1 MPTGQMP
8 DERNAHPD
16 SDPPFLDPE
25 PPHWAARGLATLLMT
40 LFAASIVAALVI
52 RVPER
57 VSGPFVLVPAQGGD
71 PVRASRDGIVTG
83 VRAAEG
89 ASVAAGDTLFQL
101 RSDPVGD
108 RSAEL
113 LQLRSAGRAAEE
125 SRGLAEREYA
135 TARLA
140 DDEAARSL
148 ESRLASLGGTIGG
161 RERQLAI
168 ARELAERYER
178 GAKAGAI
185 GAMEAGRARLDAETL
200 AEQLEAARSERA
212 TAASALRQRR
222 HESEARRVRHL
233 ELVRRLEAERE
244 QASLRVA
251 ALERELSFSAGNE
264 LTVPAPC
271 AGTVLRVRVNTP
283 GAVVHDGD
291 TLAEVACSGSA
302 LVGELSVPASGVAY
316 LRAGQGVKLL
326 YDAFPYQRHGVREG
340 RVRWVGP
347 AGIASREGGFRALIE
362 IDSASVLVRGTPRP
376 LLAGMGGRADVVIGR
391 RTLASYA
398 VEPIR
403 QLRESMREPTM
414 TAAEATP

>member
-1 MPTGQMP
+1 MP
-8 DERNAHPD
+8 DERSAFPD
-16 SDPPFLDPE
+16 PDAPFLDPE
-25 PPHWAARGLATLLMT
+25 PPHWVARGLATVLML

-71 PVRASRDGIVTG
+71 PVRASRSGIVTG

-89 ASVAAGDTLFQL
+89 AAVSAGDTLFRM

-113 LQLRSAGRAAEE
+113 LALRADARSADE
-125 SRGLAEREYA
+125 SRALAEREYA
-135 TARLA
+135 TARLG
-140 DDEAARSL
+140 DDEAGRAL
-148 ESRLASLGGTIGG
+148 ESRLATLEGTIAG
-161 RERQLAI
+161 RARQLVI
-168 ARELAERYER
+168 ARELADRYEQ
-178 GAKAGAI
+178 GVKAGAI
-185 GAMEAGRARLDAETL
+185 GAMEAGRARLDAESL
-200 AEQLEAARSERA
+200 GEQLESARAEREA
-212 TAASALRQRR
+212 TSSALRQRR
-222 HESEARRVRHL
+222 HEAEARRVRHL
-233 ELVRRLEAERE
+233 ELVRRLQAERE
-244 QASLRVA
+244 QASLRAA
-251 ALERELSFSAGNE
+251 ALERELSLSAGNE

-291 TLAEVACSGSA
+291 TLAEVACAGSA
-302 LVGELSVPASGVAY
+302 LVGELTVPASGVAY
-316 LRAGQGVKLL
+316 LKQGQGVKLL

-347 AGIASREGGFRALIE
+347 SGIASREGGFRALIDV
-362 IDSASVLVRGTPRP
+362 DSASVIVRGTPRP
-376 LLAGMGGRADVVIGR
+376 LLAGMGGRADVVVGR

-403 QLRESMREPTM
+403 QLRESMKSPEGMP
-414 TAAEATP
+414 EAMP

>member
-1 MPTGQMP
+1 MP
-8 DERNAHPD
+8 DEYERGD
-16 SDPPFLDPE
+16 DRDPPFLDPD
-25 PPHWAARGLATLLMT
+25 PPHWAARGLANVLML
-40 LFAASIVAALVI
+40 LFATAVIASLVI

-57 VSGPFVLVPAQGGD
+57 VSGPFVLVPARGGD
-71 PVRASRDGIVTG
+71 PVRVSRDGIVTG

-89 ASVAAGDTLFQL
+89 ASVAAGDTLFSL

-113 LQLRSAGRAAEE
+113 GTLRAQVRSADDSRA
-125 SRGLAEREYA
+125 LAEREYT

-148 ESRLASLGGTIGG
+148 EGRLAALEGTIAG

-168 ARELAERYER
+168 SRELAERYEQGSR
-178 GAKAGAI
+178 AGAI
-185 GAMEAGRARLDAETL
+185 GAMEAGRARLDAEL
-200 AEQLEAARSERA
+200 VAEQLEQARAERV
-212 TAASALRQRR
+212 TTASALRQRR
-222 HESEARRVRHL
+222 HEAESRRMRHL

-244 QASLRVA
+244 QAALRAA
-251 ALERELSFSAGNE
+251 ALERELSYSAGNE

-271 AGTVLRVRVNTP
+271 AGTVLRVRVRTP

-291 TLAEVACSGSA
+291 TLAEVACSGGA
-302 LVGELSVPASGVAY
+302 LVGELTVPASGVAY
-316 LRAGQGVKLL
+316 LRPGQSVKLL
-326 YDAFPYQRHGVREG
+326 YDAFPYQRYGVRQG

-347 AGIASREGGFRALIE
+347 AGVASREGGFRALIE
-362 IDSASVLVRGTPRP
+362 VDSASVRVHGTPRP
-376 LLAGMGGRADVVIGR
+376 LLAGMGGRADVVVGR

-403 QLRESMREPTM
+403 QLRESM
-414 TAAEATP
+414 AAPVLGMEAAP